1 MATVEIFFDYSSPFA
16 YLGTTQIERVANEA
30 GATLVWKPFL
40 LGALFRAIGTP
51 LVPIAAM
58 SEPKRRYLL
67 RDMQLWADH
76 WGVPLVYP
84 SRFPLRTVKALRLT
98 LLAPE
103 ASRAALIHRLMRAAW
118 AEDADVENDAAL
130 GAYARDAGVDPTLVG
145 ELGLPAAKQLLV
157 DATDEAVRRDVPGAP
172 TFIVE
177 DQVFWGQ
184 DRLDFVAKTLRGSG
198 PSLG

>member
-16 YLGTTQIERVANEA
+16 YLGSTQIERVARESD
-30 GATLVWKPFL
+30 ATLVWKPFL
-40 LGALFRAIGTP
+40 LGALFKAIGTP

-67 RDMQLWADH
+67 RDMQVWAAH

-103 ASRAALIHRLMRAAW
+103 ATRVALIHRLMRAAW
-118 AEDADVENDAAL
+118 VDDSDVEDDHAL
-130 GAYARDAGVDPTLVG
+130 RGYARDAGVDPALVA
-145 ELGLPAAKQLLV
+145 ELGLPRAKELLV
-157 DATDEAVRRDVPGAP
+157 AATDEAVRRDVPGAP
-172 TFIVE
+172 TFIV
-177 DQVFWGQ
+177 DGHVLWGQ
-184 DRLDFVAKTLRGSG
+184 DRLDFVAKTLRGWR
-198 PSLG
+198 PSVG